1 MNYLA
6 PSVLSADFSTLGND
20 IAAVA
25 AAGAEIIHLD
35 VMDGQFVPNISFGAP
50 VIASVRKVTDALFDV
65 HLMIEE
71 PVRYLE
77 AFKKAGADIITVHYE
92 ACTDVKATL
101 QKIESFGL
109 KVGLAISPD
118 TSVDVIEPYMSLV
131 DMVLVMSVYPGFGG
145 QSFIEN
151 SLDKVREVRRMA
163 DRLGKEDLWIEVDGG
178 IGAAN
183 IRNVKAAGANV
194 FVAGSAV
201 FRGNA
206 AENVRKLR
214 ELISDD
220 LNEG

>member
-6 PSVLSADFSTLGND
+6 PSVLSADFSALGEE

-25 AAGAEIIHLD
+25 AAGAEVIHLD

-92 ACTDVKATL
+92 ACADVKATL
-101 QKIESFGL
+101 EQIKAMGL
-109 KVGLAISPD
+109 KAGLAVSPD
-118 TSVDVIEPYMSLV
+118 TPVSVVEPFIPLV
-131 DMVLVMSVYPGFGG
+131 DMILVMSVYPGFGG
-145 QSFIEN
+145 QSFIAG
-151 SLDKVREVRRMA
+151 SLDKVRAVKEMA
-163 DRLGKEDLWIEVDGG
+163 AKVEKEEMWIEVDGG
-178 IGAAN
+178 IGAGN
-183 IRNVKAAGANV
+183 IREVEAAGANV
-194 FVAGSAV
+194 LVAGSAV
-201 FRGNA
+201 FKGNA

-214 ELISDD
+214 EYIQD
-220 LNEG
+220 

>member
-6 PSVLSADFSTLGND
+6 PSVLSADFSALGEE

-25 AAGAEIIHLD
+25 AAGAEVIHLD

-92 ACTDVKATL
+92 ACADVKATL
-101 QKIESFGL
+101 EQIKAMGL
-109 KVGLAISPD
+109 KAGLAVSPD
-118 TSVDVIEPYMSLV
+118 TPVSVVEPFIPLV
-131 DMVLVMSVYPGFGG
+131 DMILVMSVYPGFGG
-145 QSFIEN
+145 QSFIAG
-151 SLDKVREVRRMA
+151 SLDKVRAVKEMA
-163 DRLGKEDLWIEVDGG
+163 AKAGKEEMWIEVDGG
-178 IGAAN
+178 IGAGN
-183 IRNVKAAGANV
+183 IREVKAAGANV
-194 FVAGSAV
+194 LVAGSAV
-201 FRGNA
+201 FKGNA

-214 ELISDD
+214 EYIQD
-220 LNEG
+220 